1 MPNTKIVLDQGSY
14 QDLYSWEYAVICAYA
29 DLGLR
34 LDPNLDA
41 CAAVGNLLTLVRKYG
56 NTCGCKPLLELTT
69 GLPGACA
76 P

>member
-1 MPNTKIVLDQGSY
+1 MSTTKILLNQESY
-14 QDLYSWEYAVICAYA
+14 QDLYSWEHAVICAYA

-41 CAAVGNLLTLVRKYG
+41 YAAIGNLLTLVRKYG
-56 NTCGCKPLLELTT
+56 NTCECKPLLELTT
-69 GLPGACA
+69 VLPEACV